1 MLSKKSKSNSIEPHT
16 QIKNDGFENYESQI
30 NELKKELNEYKN
42 KLYEE
47 KDKNKI
53 LMKENNELKKQI
65 EYLNLEI
72 EGLNNVINLYGAN
85 IMLKNKLMQNDQMQ
99 NNNEINL
106 EQNQKKNNM
115 IIDFIINGFEYK
127 NVKYSVECN
136 NTDLFSNL
144 EIKIYEHFPIF
155 KYCETFFKIGSKR
168 IIKSK
173 TLIENNIK
181 DKDEIKLFVVEQKKL
196 NNE

>member
-72 EGLNNVINLYGAN
+72 KGLKNVINLYGAN

-115 IIDFIINGFEYK
+115 IINFIINGFEYK

-136 NTDLFSNL
+136 DTDLFSNL
-144 EIKIYEHFPIF
+144 EIKIYEHFSIF

>member
-30 NELKKELNEYKN
+30 NELKK
-42 KLYEE
+42 
-47 KDKNKI
+47 DKNKKKK
-53 LMKENNELKKQI
+53 KENKKKKKQI

-72 EGLNNVINLYGAN
+72 KGLNNVINLYGAN

-115 IIDFIINGFEYK
+115 IINFIINGFEYK

-155 KYCETFFKIGSKR
+155 KYYETFFKIGSKR

-173 TLIENNIK
+173 TLIEYNIK

>member
-72 EGLNNVINLYGAN
+72 EGLKNVINLYGAN

-115 IIDFIINGFEYK
+115 IINFIINGFEYK

-136 NTDLFSNL
+136 NTDLFSNI
-144 EIKIYEHFPIF
+144 EIKIHDHFPIF
-155 KYCETFFKIGSKR
+155 KYCETFFEVGSKR

>member
-72 EGLNNVINLYGAN
+72 EGLKNVINLYGAN

-115 IIDFIINGFEYK
+115 IINFIINGFEYK

-136 NTDLFSNL
+136 NTDLFSNI
-144 EIKIYEHFPIF
+144 EIKIHDHFPIF

>member
-30 NELKKELNEYKN
+30 NGLKKELNEYKN

-136 NTDLFSNL
+136 NTDLFSNI
-144 EIKIYEHFPIF
+144 EIKIYDHFPIF

-168 IIKSK
+168 IIK
-173 TLIENNIK
+173 
-181 DKDEIKLFVVEQKKL
+181 
-196 NNE
+196 